1 MVAKQRRD
9 GAYERI
15 RREMSSLEQASMPT
29 KEVEPKPKR
38 RLLDFDQSDD
48 EESDNDDALDAE
60 LRRF

>member
-1 MVAKQRRD
+1 
-9 GAYERI
+9 
-15 RREMSSLEQASMPT
+15 MPT